1 MKTTMERLI
10 ANNYQKADEIVHI
23 IRGVN
28 FEKFPDVKFLVNKLC
43 PDVRIEKNKIEIWN
57 DSKLQWEA
65 ATNIA

>member
-10 ANNYQKADEIVHI
+10 ADNYQKADEVVHI

-28 FEKFPDVKFLVNKLC
+28 FKKFPDVKFLVNKLC

-65 ATNIA
+65 ATIA